1 MWNIIL
7 TNLVLPLAV
16 DTVKK
21 YIDSTESKKDDK
33 VLEVVQ
39 TGAKYLANKGNNN
52 ITLDLSKELDKKE
65 MVFIQ
70 KPK

>member
-1 MWNIIL
+1 MWASIL
-7 TNLVLPLAV
+7 TNFVLPLAV

-39 TGAKYLANKGNNN
+39 SGAKYLANKGNNT

-65 MVFIQ
+65 MVFTQ

>member
-39 TGAKYLANKGNNN
+39 TGAKYLANKGNNT

-65 MVFIQ
+65 MIFTQ

>member
-1 MWNIIL
+1 MWNLVL

-21 YIDSTESKKDDK
+21 YINSTESKKDDK

-39 TGAKYLANKGNNN
+39 AGATYLADKPNNN
-52 ITLDLSKELDKKE
+52 VPKTYADVLKSCQMTK
-65 MVFIQ
+65 IQ
-70 KPK
+70 E